1 MQSLLADLK
10 VALMRSRLLTLQL
23 QKAHAA
29 AKSGNVMGCE
39 LALNEALDTSKSIA
53 AIFLIGS
60 GSGSTTPDTTLEPL
74 MPSGMNGAVRGRRG
88 SSPPES
94 SGSPDGRDGSTL
106 ETAIGPS

>member
-1 MQSLLADLK
+1 
-10 VALMRSRLLTLQL
+10 
-23 QKAHAA
+23 
-29 AKSGNVMGCE
+29 
-39 LALNEALDTSKSIA
+39 
-53 AIFLIGS
+53 
-60 GSGSTTPDTTLEPL
+60 